1 MAKIKFR
8 RDTAANWA
16 QANPVLAQG
25 EPGFEHDTGLLKI
38 GDGAS
43 TWLELDYSSGSA
55 ASLTDDGSVEITA
68 GNTEHWI
75 ATQRRDQHNIYPRGL
90 RYDSQGNL
98 YSLTST
104 GDNVAPM
111 TVLTKYTAAGA
122 VAWQKTIGESQA
134 MTLAVDS
141 SDRAYI
147 TVSFNN
153 PAIGVVKFS
162 TAGAILW
169 QKSYD
174 IGPIPAFNALIE
186 EKSSTTLALVA
197 SVADGQ
203 IEAPTT
209 ILAMEISATDGSV
222 LVKKSIELD
231 PDDQVVYATGIDVDP
246 DENVFI
252 SGYYVDANDNGR
264 DKMFIEKLD
273 QTLERVW
280 TKSLEAPDGYNMDG
294 GDCASDALGNIY
306 AVGTYSVNTINT
318 QGTTD
323 QSAAILVKLNSSG
336 VVQWTRRVGPGPCGS
351 FHAGMTA
358 TATGDVYL
366 SALTLAKKT
375 DGVFA
380 DAPETLQEIL
390 GSNKLVVARYNT
402 QGAVIWQRY
411 VDVANLNEDFDEGAR
426 NQAMAVFGDKFV
438 VDGYGFSTNYQSY
451 DDASTADDE
460 TDYFV
465 VQLPTDGTELTI
477 GGLGFTESRVPGRF
491 VTHTTSTSPLTI
503 VTYAETVLA
512 EDSTLTVDDETRV
525 ANNIVKSEAYSYT
538 FGADGTFTIPNDG
551 DIKLTQTQVGWLMAV
566 GTTLNNNDDITGRA
580 TTVDSQGNMYLGG
593 NDSSTGDSFVMKISP
608 DGTRLWGVRW
618 EESNNSWGG
627 RVSNLSINP
636 TTGNLMALAEVYGN
650 YTYSV
655 LATIDQDTGR
665 ILSNETFDDADS
677 DVVLADLAWTI
688 TGDYVLAGR
697 KSGNFSPEISVT
709 PETGSTTSTLIVL
722 RSAVD
727 GIPNSWQVGGTGF
740 SVFETVAYVERYTG
754 LTGTVRQGS
763 GATFDVIADGAGN
776 YTVSLP
782 KTTLATV
789 SDTYLSGATVPT
801 GSTTINSDNIVTTGG
816 WDYVNIFDAGLQ
828 ATLEATPITHNT
840 IVPVTWSSG
849 STTLSGYVFVQ
860 YPGNGSFQIA
870 PVDINGNP
878 VAGTWY
884 FPVSFN
890 QVSPTG
896 TNYLVGHKIK
906 VLGSTLGGTDVTND
920 AIIEVTSADAGAITA
935 ATITGTSTGSSTYP
949 AVSGTNVDVGSGFEL
964 TFEGPRNST
973 NYLDY
978 SNYNI
983 TVGGSNYVE
992 NDIIVI
998 AGTSLGGTTP
1008 ANDLTLRIGV
1018 SVGSVVSIY
1027 DATGTSQSS
1036 TWKLETTTA
1045 VDFGGAGSWSITY
1058 PLSNEN
1064 LLVTDTWQR
1073 TFGTQ
1078 ADDSDQLYAVA
1089 VDSEGSII
1097 AVGQG
1102 NGKVDVGQ
1110 TSIWDLAVVYKFDN
1124 TGTLEWT
1131 RQLNEIDDNC
1141 SAKSVV
1147 TIGTDIY
1154 VTHDSNDN
1162 SDTVITKLDT
1172 AGTIVWQKVT
1182 SGKDDS
1188 CIARTADGNLLVIA
1202 EDYYEEVDDDSI
1214 KIYKMTPSGEVV
1226 YKRWLSATSNADTW
1240 LATPRGLSVDANN
1253 FYIGA
1258 YFETDNYQSGLAVRL
1273 PLDGSG
1279 TGEYG
1284 SFSYV
1289 DVNAQTSNFTGTGL
1303 MDNNYAVNSVDLSVS
1318 YAGALV
1324 DGTDP
1329 YINTGTTITAGTGA
1343 FTINAYYPDLTT
1355 EIIRD
1360 TDGGSIVF
1368 ADGSRQS
1375 TSATDIPQR
1384 RYVGQRYM
1392 LGFEDRGHH
1401 VLIDQ
1406 NITDSIVVPYDSRVP
1421 FPVGTVITIVNMNS
1435 GSISINTEG
1444 GNTSIM
1450 LAGDGYGSGYSLAG
1464 YGMATLLKV
1473 GTEQWVASGNLTS
1486 F

>member
-1 MAKIKFR
+1 MTTRIKLR
-8 RDTAANWA
+8 RDTAANWIS
-16 QANPVLAQG
+16 ANPILSAG
-25 EPGFEHDTGLLKI
+25 EPGLETDTGKIKYGNGETAWSLLPHAG
-38 GDGAS
+38 GD
-43 TWLELDYSSGSA
+43 T
-55 ASLTDDGSVEITA
+55 LTDEGSVVITA

-75 ATQRRDQHNIYPRGL
+75 ATQRRDQFNTYPRGL
-90 RYDSQGNL
+90 RYDSEGNL

-104 GDNVAPM
+104 ADSVAPI

-122 VAWQKTIGESQA
+122 VAWQKTISEAQA
-134 MTLAVDS
+134 MSLAIDS

-147 TVSFNN
+147 TLNFNN

-162 TAGAILW
+162 TAGAVLW

-174 IGPIPAFNALIE
+174 VGDAPAFNALIE

-197 SVADGQ
+197 TVGAGQ
-203 IEAPTT
+203 IPAPTT
-209 ILAMEISATDGSV
+209 VLAMEISATDGSV
-222 LVKKSIELD
+222 LLKKSIELD

-252 SGYYVDANDNGR
+252 TGYYVDANDGNR

-273 QTLERVW
+273 QNLDRVW
-280 TKSLEAPDGYNMDG
+280 TKSLEAPDNYNMDG

-323 QSAAILVKLNSSG
+323 QSAAVLVKLNSSG

-351 FHAGMTA
+351 FDAGLTA

-375 DGVFA
+375 DGYFA
-380 DAPETLQEIL
+380 DAPEIIQEVF
-390 GSNKLVVARYNT
+390 GSNKLIVARYNT

-411 VDVANLNEDFDEGAR
+411 VDVANLNEDFDEGTR
-426 NQAMAVFGDKFV
+426 NQAMAVFGDKFA
-438 VDGYGFSTNYQSY
+438 VDGYGFSTNYQQS
-451 DDASTADDE
+451 DEDGTADDE
-460 TDYFV
+460 ADYFV

-491 VTHTTSTSPLTI
+491 VTHTTSTGPLTI

-512 EDSTLTVDDETRV
+512 EDATLTVDDEARI

-551 DIKLTQTQVGWLMAV
+551 NLKLTQTQVGWLMAV
-566 GTTLNNNDDITGRA
+566 GTTLNNYAHIYGRA

-593 NDSSTGDSFVMKISP
+593 QDDDTGDSFVMKFTP

-618 EESNNSWGG
+618 DESNNSWGG

-665 ILSNETFDDADS
+665 ILSNEIFDDADS
-677 DVVLADLAWTI
+677 DVVLVDTAWTS

-697 KSGNFSPEISVT
+697 KSGNFSPEVTVT
-709 PETGSTTSTLIVL
+709 PETGSTTSTLSIL
-722 RSAVD
+722 RSSVD
-727 GIPNSWQVGGTGF
+727 ATPGTNWQIGGTGF
-740 SVFETVAYVERYTG
+740 SVFESIAYIERYTG

-763 GATFDVIADGAGN
+763 GAVFNIT
-776 YTVSLP
+776 
-782 KTTLATV
+782 
-789 SDTYLSGATVPT
+789 
-801 GSTTINSDNIVTTGG
+801 DN
-816 WDYVNIFDAGLQ
+816 
-828 ATLEATPITHNT
+828 
-840 IVPVTWSSG
+840 
-849 STTLSGYVFVQ
+849 
-860 YPGNGSFQIA
+860 GNGTYSA
-870 PVDINGNP
+870 AVTN
-878 VAGTWY
+878 A
-884 FPVSFN
+884 
-890 QVSPTG
+890 G
-896 TNYLVGHKIK
+896 TNYLPGHKIK
-906 VLGSTLGGTDVTND
+906 ILGSALGGVDVTND
-920 AIIEVTSADAGAITA
+920 IVIEVQTVVDGGGISGLGNTGTA
-935 ATITGTSTGSSTYP
+935 AGTEVFVYTGL
-949 AVSGTNVDVGSGFEL
+949 SGTNYNVGSGFEL

-983 TVGGSNYVE
+983 TAGGSNYVE

-1008 ANDLTLRIGV
+1008 ANDLTLR
-1018 SVGSVVSIY
+1018 VGISNGAVISIY

-1078 ADDSDQLYAVA
+1078 VDDNDQLYAVA

-1102 NGKVDVGQ
+1102 NGKVHSGQ
-1110 TSIWDLAVVYKFDN
+1110 TSIWDLALVYKFDN
-1124 TGTLEWT
+1124 TGALEWA

-1258 YFETDNYQSGLAVRL
+1258 YFETDDYDSALVARL

-1289 DVNAQTSNFTGTGL
+1289 DVNAQTNNFTSTGL
-1303 MDNNYAVNSVDLSVS
+1303 MDTNYAVNSVDLGVS

-1324 DGTDP
+1324 DGTEP
-1329 YINTGTTITAGTGA
+1329 YINTGTTVTAGTGS
-1343 FTINAYYPDLTT
+1343 FSINAYYPDLTT

-1401 VLIDQ
+1401 VLVDQ
-1406 NITDSIVVPYDSRVP
+1406 NIADSIVVPYNSRVP

-1435 GSISINTEG
+1435 SNIDIVTEG

-1450 LAGDGYGSGYSLAG
+1450 LAGDGFNSGYLLSG

-1473 GTEQWVASGNLTS
+1473 GPEQWVASGNLSTP
-1486 F
+1486 

>member
-8 RDTAANWA
+8 RDTAANWT

-38 GDGAS
+38 GDGSS

-55 ASLTDDGSVEITA
+55 ASLTDEGNVVVTA

-75 ATQRRDQHNIYPRGL
+75 ATQRRDQHNTYPRGL

-104 GDNVAPM
+104 GDNTAPI
-111 TVLTKYTAAGA
+111 TVLTKYTASGA
-122 VAWQKTIGESQA
+122 VAWQKSIGESQA

-147 TVSFNN
+147 TLSFDA
-153 PAIGVVKFS
+153 PTVGVVKFS

-174 IGPIPAFNALIE
+174 VGAVPSFNALIE

-197 SVADGQ
+197 SVGAGQ
-203 IEAPTT
+203 IMAPTT

-222 LVKKSIELD
+222 LLKKSIELD
-231 PDDQVVYATGIDVDP
+231 PDNQVVYATGIDVDP

-252 SGYYVDANDNGR
+252 SGYYVDANDNSR

-273 QTLERVW
+273 QDLERVW

-306 AVGTYSVNTINT
+306 AVGTYSVNTVNT

-336 VVQWTRRVGPGPCGS
+336 AVQWTRRVGPGPCGS

-375 DGVFA
+375 DGYFA
-380 DAPETLQEIL
+380 DAPEVIQEVF
-390 GSNKLVVARYNT
+390 GSNKLIVARYNT

-411 VDVANLNEDFDEGAR
+411 VDVANLNEDHDEGAR
-426 NQAMAVFGDKFV
+426 NQAMAVFGDKFA
-438 VDGYGFSTNYQSY
+438 VDGYGFSTNYQRS
-451 DDASTADDE
+451 DEDGTADDE

-465 VQLPTDGTELTI
+465 VQLPIDGTELTI

-512 EDSTLTVDDETRV
+512 EDTTLTVDDEARV

-551 DIKLTQTQVGWLMAV
+551 DLKLTQTQIGWLMAV
-566 GTTLNNNDDITGRA
+566 GTTLNNDDDITGRA

-593 NDSSTGDSFVMKISP
+593 NDSSSGDSFVMKISP
-608 DGTRLWGVRW
+608 EGTRLWGVRW

-636 TTGNLMALAEVYGN
+636 TTGNLMALAEVYGD

-665 ILSNETFDDADS
+665 ILSNETFSDADS
-677 DVVLADLAWTI
+677 DVVLADLAWTS

-722 RSAVD
+722 RSAIE
-727 GIPNSWQVGGTGF
+727 GIPNNWQVGGTGF

-763 GATFDVIADGAGN
+763 GATF
-776 YTVSLP
+776 TVQDNGD
-782 KTTLATV
+782 TTYAY
-789 SDTYLSGATVPT
+789 SI
-801 GSTTINSDNIVTTGG
+801 TT
-816 WDYVNIFDAGLQ
+816 
-828 ATLEATPITHNT
+828 P
-840 IVPVTWSSG
+840 
-849 STTLSGYVFVQ
+849 
-860 YPGNGSFQIA
+860 
-870 PVDINGNP
+870 
-878 VAGTWY
+878 
-884 FPVSFN
+884 
-890 QVSPTG
+890 G
-896 TNYLVGHKIK
+896 TNYLPGHKIRF
-906 VLGSTLGGTDVTND
+906 LGSTIGGTDGVND
-920 AIIEVTSADAGAITA
+920 ATFTVASVDGSGGVTSVT
-935 ATITGTSTGSSTYP
+935 
-949 AVSGTNVDVGSGFEL
+949 VSGTAAGIGPGSTEYPNQTGTNIDTGSGFEM
-964 TFEGPRNST
+964 TFESSR
-973 NYLDY
+973 D
-978 SNYNI
+978 SNLYGNHWAY
-983 TVGGSNYVE
+983 TVTAPGSNYVE

-998 AGTSLGGTTP
+998 PGTSLGGTSP
-1008 ANDLTLRIGV
+1008 ANDLTARVSVSGGGV
-1018 SVGSVVSIY
+1018 SY
-1027 DATGTSQSS
+1027 AHEFTGTGQTT
-1036 TWKLETTTA
+1036 TWKLTTTTA

-1078 ADDSDQLYAVA
+1078 ADDNDQLYAVA
-1089 VDSEGSII
+1089 IDSEGSII

-1172 AGTIVWQKVT
+1172 AGTIVWQKIT

-1226 YKRWLSATSNADTW
+1226 YKRWLSATSNADTF

-1289 DVNAQTSNFTGTGL
+1289 DVNTQTGNFTGTGL
-1303 MDNNYAVNSVDLSVS
+1303 MDNNYAVNSVDLGVS

-1324 DGTDP
+1324 DGTEP

-1401 VLIDQ
+1401 VLVDQ
-1406 NITDSIVVPYDSRVP
+1406 NIADSIVVPYDSRVP

-1435 GSISINTEG
+1435 SSISINTEG

-1473 GTEQWVASGNLTS
+1473 GPEQWVASGNLTS